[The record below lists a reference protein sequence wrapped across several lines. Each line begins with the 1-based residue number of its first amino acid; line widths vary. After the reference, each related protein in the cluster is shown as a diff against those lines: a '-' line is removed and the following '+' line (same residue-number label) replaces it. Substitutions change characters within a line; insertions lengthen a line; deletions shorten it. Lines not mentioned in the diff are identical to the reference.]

1 MRKIL
6 SGVLALALLL
16 SLSVSAFGSGGVS
29 VTIDGAAVPFTDASG
44 CPFIDENSRTLVPL
58 RAVMEAY
65 GCTVDWDAAART
77 VTITDGETTVLV
89 PVDQRCI
96 YINEQYKAIDT
107 AAIIKTGRTYIP
119 IRAVLEA
126 FGAVVEWEAM
136 TRTILVTSQGE
147 PIVDSTNDIVID
159 LTSFIKECNATH
171 KAVLDTKFTNAFI
184 KSNAPDFH
192 DTLDLVSEA
201 EAKLLLTS
209 SRRNGEDSC
218 TKEQALRDMD
228 LLFRVY
234 KSFYGPY
241 YYFGGDEA
249 FGAAKDQIVVEIG
262 AGPDRF
268 TLETLEAI
276 IAKNLYFIKDRHM
289 NIGSGLLCETNKI
302 AVHDYYVENLYFYQD
317 DVGYYTK
324 KQGEKWY
331 LASVGADERITEYL
345 KITIDEKGQLCYML
359 GLTVTVDDARLE
371 SKEITLFCGERKVRN
386 PIVWREF
393 EQRSDYSLN
402 ETVTVTN
409 GIPLLESKVIPGLP
423 IDDGEYEEL
432 QQERLRQMGR
442 ALLSQDVVILD
453 LNSGCG
459 WQSLFDSVDHEVH
472 SLGLYKLS
480 KTAEH
485 LGRTNMPWNQGNV
498 GEYVIRY
505 FEGQWGRNDT
515 LVFAVQDNN
524 NYSAAEDTIA
534 DIRTIENVVLVGGS
548 TGGTAGP
555 SGATNQHMVLPNTGL
570 FVHFGATLSIS
581 PGYTEEGYCFEP
593 DIWVNP
599 VDAADAIYRL
609 CEFYDITN
617 RADMSILSKYQ

>member
-6 SGVLALALLL
+6 SGVLVLALLL

-126 FGAVVEWEAM
+126 FGAVVDWEAM

-147 PIVDSTNDIVID
+147 PVVDSTNDIVID
-159 LTSFIKECNATH
+159 LASFIKECNAAH
-171 KAVLDTKFTNAFI
+171 KAVLDTEFTDEFI
-184 KSNAPDFH
+184 EANTPDFH

-201 EAKLLLTS
+201 EAKSLLTS
-209 SRRNGEDSC
+209 TERELDEYC
-218 TKEQALRDMD
+218 TKAAALQDID
-228 LLFRVY
+228 LLFRVL

-241 YYFGGDEA
+241 AHFGGDEA
-249 FGAAKDQIVVEIG
+249 FDAAKTQIVAEIN

-268 TLETLEAI
+268 TLETLVNI
-276 IAKNLYFIKDRHM
+276 IAKNLYFVKDRHM
-289 NIGSGLLCETNKI
+289 NIGPETLCETNKI

-331 LASVGADERITEYL
+331 LTSVGEDGNIEAYL

-371 SKEITLFCGERKVRN
+371 GKEITLCRGQRKVHN
-386 PIVWREF
+386 SIVWREF
-393 EQRSDYSLN
+393 AWRPNKPVE
-402 ETVTVTN
+402 EVVTLKN
-409 GIPLLESKVIPGLP
+409 NIPLLEINFNLP
-423 IDDGEYEEL
+423 SSRSDDEQEA
-432 QQERLRQMGR
+432 QQERVRQMGK
-442 ALLSQDVVILD
+442 AMLSQEVFL
-453 LNSGCG
+453 LNANSSCG
-459 WQSLFDSVDHEVH
+459 WQSLFDSIDHEEQEL
-472 SLGLYKLS
+472 SLYKLS
-480 KTAEH
+480 KTAKY
-485 LGRTNMPWNQGNV
+485 LGRTNMPWNQGRL
-498 GEYVIRY
+498 GEYMIRY
-505 FEGQWGRNDT
+505 NKGNWGKNDT
-515 LVFAVQDNN
+515 LVFAVQDSH
-524 NYSAAEDTIA
+524 NYSSAEGTIA
-534 DIRTIENVVLVGGS
+534 DLRAIENIILVGGS

-555 SGATNQHMVLPNTGL
+555 GGSTNQHMVLPDTGL
-570 FVHFGATLSIS
+570 FVHFGATLSIN

-599 VDAADAIYRL
+599 IDAADAIYRL
-609 CEFYDITN
+609 CEFYGITN
-617 RADMSILSKYQ
+617 HANTSVLSKYQ

>member
-29 VTIDGAAVPFTDASG
+29 VTIDDAAVPFTDASG

-126 FGAVVEWEAM
+126 FGAVVDWEAM

-209 SRRNGEDSC
+209 TERELEEYC
-218 TKEQALRDMD
+218 TKEAALRDMD
-228 LLFRVY
+228 LLFRVL

-241 YYFGGDEA
+241 YYYGGDEA
-249 FGAAKDQIVVEIG
+249 FGYARERIINEIS
-262 AGPDRF
+262 AGPERF
-268 TLETLEAI
+268 TLETLVTI
-276 IAKNLYFIKDRHM
+276 IAKNLYFVKDRHM
-289 NIGSGLLCETNKI
+289 NIGPETLCETNKI
-302 AVHDYYVENLYFYQD
+302 AVHDYYVENLYFSQD

-331 LASVGADERITEYL
+331 LAAVGADESISEYL
-345 KITIDEKGQLCYML
+345 KVTIDEKGQLCYML
-359 GLTVTVDDARLE
+359 VLTVTVDDTRLE
-371 SKEITLFCGERKVRN
+371 SKEITLCRGQRKVRN
-386 PIVWREF
+386 SIVWREF
-393 EQRSDYSLN
+393 ERRPN
-402 ETVTVTN
+402 KPVEEVVTLKN
-409 GIPLLESKVIPGLP
+409 NIPLLEINFNLNGATSSNEQ
-423 IDDGEYEEL
+423 DA
-432 QQERLRQMGR
+432 QQERVRQMGT
-442 ALLSQDVVILD
+442 AMLSQEVFLLD
-453 LNSGCG
+453 ANSGCG
-459 WQSLFDSVDHEVH
+459 WQSLFESIKHEEQ
-472 SLGLYKLS
+472 SLFLYKLS
-480 KTAEH
+480 KTAEY
-485 LGRTNMPWNQGNV
+485 LGRSNMPWNQGKL
-498 GEYVIRY
+498 GEYVTRY
-505 FEGQWGRNDT
+505 RMGKWGRNDT

-524 NYSAAEDTIA
+524 NYSAPEGTIA

-570 FVHFGATLSIS
+570 FVNFGATLSIS